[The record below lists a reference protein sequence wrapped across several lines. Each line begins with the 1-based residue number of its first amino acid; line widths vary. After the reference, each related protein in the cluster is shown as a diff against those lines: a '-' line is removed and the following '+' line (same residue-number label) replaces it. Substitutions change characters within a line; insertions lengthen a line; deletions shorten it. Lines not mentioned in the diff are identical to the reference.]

1 MTDVEQTIGDR
12 LALARTPG
20 GRSDR
25 RTASGLQVEFNF
37 KQFADGSLL
46 AVCRDITEL
55 KRVQES
61 LRAAGDVLKVI
72 SQLTFNLQ
80 AVLDTLVVSAARLC
94 DADKAFVFS
103 LEQSTYRVSANYGF
117 SREYWDY
124 MRAQQIPPGRNTLVG
139 RTAVEAKI
147 VHIPDVLVDP
157 EYTWAESQKRG
168 DYRTMLGVP
177 LLREGVAIGV
187 MGMMRS
193 AVRPFTERQIELMS
207 TFADQA
213 AIAIQTARLV
223 HELKTREEAIAAA
236 KEAAEAARDVAER
249 ERAEAEAANQAKS
262 TFLATMSHEIRTPLN
277 GVLGMM
283 DVLDHQGLDALQ
295 QSTSATMREVSP
307 STVADY

>member
-1 MTDVEQTIGDR
+1 MAPVIRSKSRKRLKHRPTRKPRREQGAGLARGNSEPARAVMRLVLDGMGEGVALFDADFRLRFVNRQWMEFQDCSSAIAYLGASGYDILRFQAERGDFGPVTDVEQTIGDR

-139 RTAVEAKI
+139 RTAVEAENRPHSRCPRRPGI
-147 VHIPDVLVDP
+147 
-157 EYTWAESQKRG
+157 Y
-168 DYRTMLGVP
+168 LGRV
-177 LLREGVAIGV
+177 
-187 MGMMRS
+187 
-193 AVRPFTERQIELMS
+193 
-207 TFADQA
+207 
-213 AIAIQTARLV
+213 
-223 HELKTREEAIAAA
+223 
-236 KEAAEAARDVAER
+236 AEAR
-249 ERAEAEAANQAKS
+249 
-262 TFLATMSHEIRTPLN
+262 
-277 GVLGMM
+277 
-283 DVLDHQGLDALQ
+283 
-295 QSTSATMREVSP
+295 
-307 STVADY
+307 